1 MFLGIAC
8 NVNAQII
15 PITKNQK
22 FRKEFKSDRKALI
35 EEGWDIT
42 PFPGEFPQDVLT
54 KREFEAQSQTNW
66 GKDLLL
72 PVSIRARLVAECKN
86 KVVIKIFDTAGKCTH
101 GYLVQ
106 GQLPGSSFTGES
118 SLEDGNG
125 HGTHVAGIIV
135 ADKELGLLDALV
147 DAGIITWK
155 PVKVLGDNGSG
166 SFTWIANGITTE
178 AIDNKRLITSGTYV
192 ICTASLGGGTA
203 KQTAVET
210 ALKGDV
216 ANGTIW
222 TVAAGNSSGGPVNY
236 PGNSVY
242 VAAIGSLDNTNPL
255 KYSSFESV
263 GPEIWTGAPGRG
275 INSTYKGNAFAT
287 LSGTS
292 MATPFQAGL
301 CAIALSKWGNKLTD
315 MTAMKTY
322 LAAIATDLE
331 TPGKDNYTGYGIDFV
346 KAILDTAPG
355 SKPNPDPDPK
365 PPSHDKRNLLI
376 RLEGSFKMSW
386 NNGSNLG
393 LDVTGNSYE
402 IKPSTYQARN
412 RRQLK
417 SMTTDQLT
425 VTALEIRI
433 NGSTNMA
440 PIDYT
445 QLVSYVNAYFKNR
458 GLWISGN
465 PDYFDAANWTSM
477 FLELIFDTQFN
488 PKLDVDVIRIEFKDK
503 NGKTGVLLE
512 KDLRHWN

>member
-8 NVNAQII
+8 NVHAQII

-101 GYLVQ
+101 DYLVQ

-192 ICTASLGGGTA
+192 ICTA
-203 KQTAVET
+203 
-210 ALKGDV
+210 
-216 ANGTIW
+216 
-222 TVAAGNSSGGPVNY
+222 
-236 PGNSVY
+236 
-242 VAAIGSLDNTNPL
+242 
-255 KYSSFESV
+255 
-263 GPEIWTGAPGRG
+263 
-275 INSTYKGNAFAT
+275 
-287 LSGTS
+287 
-292 MATPFQAGL
+292 
-301 CAIALSKWGNKLTD
+301 
-315 MTAMKTY
+315 
-322 LAAIATDLE
+322 
-331 TPGKDNYTGYGIDFV
+331 
-346 KAILDTAPG
+346 
-355 SKPNPDPDPK
+355 
-365 PPSHDKRNLLI
+365 
-376 RLEGSFKMSW
+376 
-386 NNGSNLG
+386 
-393 LDVTGNSYE
+393 
-402 IKPSTYQARN
+402 
-412 RRQLK
+412 
-417 SMTTDQLT
+417 
-425 VTALEIRI
+425 
-433 NGSTNMA
+433 
-440 PIDYT
+440 
-445 QLVSYVNAYFKNR
+445 
-458 GLWISGN
+458 
-465 PDYFDAANWTSM
+465 
-477 FLELIFDTQFN
+477 
-488 PKLDVDVIRIEFKDK
+488 
-503 NGKTGVLLE
+503 
-512 KDLRHWN
+512 